1 MIRTVHF
8 LELDNWDDY
17 VVSFWLDETGAR
29 RVTVQRL
36 NEYPPELPEEYRPT
50 PELYTHE
57 EDQPPVDRL
66 LAAEWSQGRV
76 YLRSEHREFT
86 LDVSRIDAP
95 DVELAR
101 TILRRMN
108 HDDSFDLML
117 RRGPRKP
124 QRGRKGKQ
132 GP

>member
-17 VVSFWLDETGAR
+17 MVSFWLDETGSR

-36 NEYPPELPEEYRPT
+36 NEFSPELPQEHRPT
-50 PELYTHE
+50 PELFTHE
-57 EDQPPVDRL
+57 EAQPPVDRL
-66 LAAEWSQGRV
+66 VAAEWNQERV
-76 YLRSEHREFT
+76 HLKSEHREFT
-86 LDVSRIDAP
+86 LDVSRIEAP

-101 TILRRMN
+101 LILRRMN

-117 RRGPRKP
+117 RRGPKKP
-124 QRGRKGKQ
+124 KARGKAKKSR
-132 GP
+132 